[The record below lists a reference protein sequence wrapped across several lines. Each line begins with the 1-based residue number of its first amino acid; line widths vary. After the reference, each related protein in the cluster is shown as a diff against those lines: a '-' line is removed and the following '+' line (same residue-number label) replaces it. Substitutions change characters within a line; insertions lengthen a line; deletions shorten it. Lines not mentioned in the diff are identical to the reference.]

1 MGSYRRGRGDK
12 RQSSQK
18 KWWLQALILLLGIS
32 ALLRR
37 LFATHAPLFVGCR
50 I

>member
-12 RQSSQK
+12 RQSSQIK
-18 KWWLQALILLLGIS
+18 RLQALILLLGIS

-37 LFATHAPLFVGCR
+37 LLATHAPLFVGCR